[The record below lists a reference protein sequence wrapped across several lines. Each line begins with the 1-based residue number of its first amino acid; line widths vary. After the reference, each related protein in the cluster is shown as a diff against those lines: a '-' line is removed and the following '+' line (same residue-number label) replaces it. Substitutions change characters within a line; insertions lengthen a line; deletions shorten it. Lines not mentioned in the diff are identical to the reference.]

1 MCAIARQPGFWK
13 NPSNISRDCTSRLGG
28 TMTGDDDLR
37 IRLGRVRDQG
47 RARRSKPFIAQAL
60 AAAEKAG
67 GFKRRPGSS
76 ARSSTF
82 GRGRP
87 ASFAAAR
94 RLGDRSRGAMVKAR
108 VVRHGIKLAPL
119 SSHLAYL
126 RRDGV
131 TKDGAPGRMF
141 DAEDDGA
148 DHRAFAERCA
158 GDRHHF
164 RFIVSPDDAEQL
176 SDLKG
181 FARDLMTQAQRD
193 LGTKLDWV
201 AVDHW
206 NTEHP
211 HVHLIVR
218 GVADDRR
225 DLVISRDYISEGLR
239 ARAGHLVT
247 LELGPRNDFEVRK
260 RLGAEI
266 DADRW
271 TGLDRALA
279 AEAARHDR
287 IVDLRPEADH
297 TLDGDI
303 RSVLVGRMRK
313 LERLGLAEPLGSARW
328 YLSER
333 TEPTLRV
340 LGERSDI
347 IKRIHRGLAELRIDR
362 SLGDYVLEG
371 ADLARPIIGR
381 LIARG
386 LHDELQGSAYA
397 VIDGTDGRAHHVRL
411 PDLDATSDGAPGSIV
426 ELRRFKDSRGRERT
440 AIAVRSDLQLAAQI
454 EATGAT
460 WLDRQL
466 LAREPGA
473 LSSDG
478 FGLEVQ
484 RAMNVR
490 AEHLI
495 RENLARHDGQRIIF
509 ARNLLDTL
517 RRRELD
523 HAAAHVA
530 ADSGLPY
537 QPAADGDVVTGI
549 YRHRLNLAS
558 GRFAMIDDGLGFSLV
573 PWTPS
578 LEQHLSREVLGVARA
593 GRIEWTFA
601 RSRGLGIG

>member
-1 MCAIARQPGFWK
+1 
-13 NPSNISRDCTSRLGG
+13 
-28 TMTGDDDLR
+28 MTGDDDLR
-37 IRLGRVRDQG
+37 IRLGRVRDRG
-47 RARRSKPFIAQAL
+47 RARRAKPFIAQAL

-67 GFKRRPGSS
+67 GFKRRAHDG
-76 ARSSTF
+76 ARGSTF
-82 GRGRP
+82 GRGRA

-94 RLGDRSRGAMVKAR
+94 SLGDRSRGAMVKAR
-108 VVRHGIKLAPL
+108 VVRQGIKRAPL
-119 SSHLAYL
+119 SSHLEYL
-126 RRDGV
+126 RREGV
-131 TKDGAPGRMF
+131 TKDGTPGRMF
-141 DAEDDGA
+141 NAEGDNT
-148 DHRAFAERCA
+148 DHRAFAERCT

-164 RFIVSPDDAEQL
+164 RFIVSPDDGQQL

-181 FARDLMTQAQRD
+181 FTRDLMTQAERD
-193 LGTKLDWV
+193 LGTTLDWV

-211 HVHLIVR
+211 HIHVIVR
-218 GVADDRR
+218 GVADDGR

-247 LELGPRNDFEVRK
+247 LELGPRNDLEVRR

-287 IVDLRPEADH
+287 ILDLRPEADH

-303 RSVLVGRMRK
+303 RSALVGRMRK
-313 LERLGLAEPLGSARW
+313 LERLGLAEPLASARW

-333 TEPTLRV
+333 AEPTLRV

-347 IKRIHRGLAELRIDR
+347 IKRIHRGLAGLRIER
-362 SLGDYVLEG
+362 GLGDYVLEE
-371 ADLARPIIGR
+371 ADAAGPIIGR

-386 LHDELQGSAYA
+386 LDDELRGSAYA
-397 VIDGTDGRAHHVRL
+397 VIDGTDGRTHHVRL
-411 PDLDATSDGAPGSIV
+411 PDLDATSDGSPGSIV

-440 AIAVRSDLQLAAQI
+440 AIAVRSDLPLAAQV
-454 EATGAT
+454 ESTGAT

-473 LSSDG
+473 LSSGG

-484 RAMNVR
+484 QAMNAR

-495 RENLARHDGQRIIF
+495 RENLARHEGQRIIF

-523 HAAAHVA
+523 QAAARVT
-530 ADSGLPY
+530 ADSSLPY
-537 QPAADGDVVTGI
+537 HPAADGDVVTGI
-549 YRHRLNLAS
+549 YRQRLNLAS

-578 LEQHLSREVLGVARA
+578 LEQHLSREVLGIARV

>member
-1 MCAIARQPGFWK
+1 
-13 NPSNISRDCTSRLGG
+13 
-28 TMTGDDDLR
+28 
-37 IRLGRVRDQG
+37 
-47 RARRSKPFIAQAL
+47 
-60 AAAEKAG
+60 
-67 GFKRRPGSS
+67 
-76 ARSSTF
+76 
-82 GRGRP
+82 
-87 ASFAAAR
+87 
-94 RLGDRSRGAMVKAR
+94 MVKAR
-108 VVRHGIKLAPL
+108 VVRQATKRAPL
-119 SSHLAYL
+119 SSHLEYL

-141 DAEDDGA
+141 DAEGDSA
-148 DHRAFAERCA
+148 DHRAFADRCTN
-158 GDRHHF
+158 DRHHF
-164 RFIVSPDDAEQL
+164 RFIVSPDDAGQL
-176 SDLKG
+176 SDLKA
-181 FARDLMTQAQRD
+181 FTRDLMTQAERD

-211 HVHLIVR
+211 HIHVIVR
-218 GVADDRR
+218 GTADDGR

-247 LELGPRNDFEVRK
+247 LELGPRNDLEARR
-260 RLGAEI
+260 RLRAEI
-266 DADRW
+266 VADRW

-279 AEAARHDR
+279 TEAARHDR

-297 TLDGDI
+297 TLDGEI
-303 RSVLVGRMRK
+303 RSALVGRMRK

-333 TEPTLRV
+333 AEPTLRV

-347 IKRIHRGLAELRIDR
+347 IKRIHRGLAELRIER
-362 SLGDYVLEG
+362 SLGDYVLEE

-386 LHDELQGSAYA
+386 LDDELRGSAYA
-397 VIDGTDGRAHHVRL
+397 VIDGMDGRTHHVHL

-426 ELRRFKDSRGRERT
+426 ELRRYHDSRGRERT
-440 AIAVRSDLQLAAQI
+440 AIAVRSDLPLAAQV
-454 EATGAT
+454 ESTGAT

-466 LAREPGA
+466 LARKPGA
-473 LSSDG
+473 LSSGG

-484 RAMNVR
+484 QAMNAR

-495 RENLARHDGQRIIF
+495 RENLARHEGQHIIF

-523 HAAAHVA
+523 QVAARLA

-549 YRHRLNLAS
+549 YRQRLNLSS
-558 GRFAMIDDGLGFSLV
+558 GRFAMVDDGLGFSLV

-578 LEQHLSREVLGVARA
+578 LEQHLSHEVLGIARV

>member
-1 MCAIARQPGFWK
+1 
-13 NPSNISRDCTSRLGG
+13 
-28 TMTGDDDLR
+28 
-37 IRLGRVRDQG
+37 
-47 RARRSKPFIAQAL
+47 
-60 AAAEKAG
+60 
-67 GFKRRPGSS
+67 
-76 ARSSTF
+76 
-82 GRGRP
+82 
-87 ASFAAAR
+87 
-94 RLGDRSRGAMVKAR
+94 
-108 VVRHGIKLAPL
+108 
-119 SSHLAYL
+119 
-126 RRDGV
+126 
-131 TKDGAPGRMF
+131 
-141 DAEDDGA
+141 
-148 DHRAFAERCA
+148 
-158 GDRHHF
+158 
-164 RFIVSPDDAEQL
+164 
-176 SDLKG
+176 
-181 FARDLMTQAQRD
+181 MTQAERD

-211 HVHLIVR
+211 HIHVIVR
-218 GVADDRR
+218 GTADDGR

-239 ARAGHLVT
+239 ARAGHLVA
-247 LELGPRNDFEVRK
+247 LELGPRNDLEVRR
-260 RLGAEI
+260 RLSAEV

-303 RSVLVGRMRK
+303 RSALVGRIRK

-333 TEPTLRV
+333 TEPTLKA

-347 IKRIHRGLAELRIDR
+347 IKRIHRGLAELQIERGV
-362 SLGDYVLEG
+362 GDYAIEG
-371 ADLARPIIGR
+371 GDPTKPIIGR

-386 LHDELQGSAYA
+386 LDDELRGSAYA
-397 VIDGTDGRAHHVRL
+397 VIDATDGRTRHVRL
-411 PDLDATSDGAPGSIV
+411 SDLDATSDGAPGAIV
-426 ELRRFKDSRGRERT
+426 ELRQFRDSRGRERT
-440 AIAVRSDLQLAAQI
+440 AIAVRSDLPLAAQL
-454 EATGAT
+454 ESTGAT

-466 LAREPGA
+466 LAQEPKA
-473 LSSDG
+473 LSPGG

-484 RAMNVR
+484 QAINARAK
-490 AEHLI
+490 HLI
-495 RENLARHDGQRIIF
+495 RENLARHEGQRIIF

-523 HAAAHVA
+523 QAAARVA

-537 QPAADGDVVTGI
+537 HPPTDGDVVTGI
-549 YRHRLNLAS
+549 YRQRLNLAS
-558 GRFAMIDDGLGFSLV
+558 GRFAVIEDGLGFSLV

-578 LEQHLSREVLGVARA
+578 LEQHLSREVLGIARD

>member
-1 MCAIARQPGFWK
+1 
-13 NPSNISRDCTSRLGG
+13 
-28 TMTGDDDLR
+28 MTGDDDLH
-37 IRLGRVRDQG
+37 IRLGRVRDRG
-47 RARRSKPFIAQAL
+47 RARRAKPFIAQAL

-67 GFKRRPGSS
+67 GFKRRASDG

-82 GRGRP
+82 GRGRA
-87 ASFAAAR
+87 ASFGAAR
-94 RLGDRSRGAMVKAR
+94 RQTNRSRGAMVKAR
-108 VVRHGIKLAPL
+108 VVRRGIKRAPL
-119 SSHLAYL
+119 SSHLEYL

-141 DAEDDGA
+141 DAEGDNT
-148 DHRAFAERCA
+148 DHRTFAQRCS

-176 SDLKG
+176 SDLKA
-181 FARDLMTQAQRD
+181 FTRDLMTQAERD

-211 HVHLIVR
+211 HIHVIVR
-218 GVADDRR
+218 GVADDGR
-225 DLVISRDYISEGLR
+225 DLVISRDYVSEGLR

-247 LELGPRNDFEVRK
+247 LELGPRNDLEVRR

-297 TLDGDI
+297 TSDGDI
-303 RSVLVGRMRK
+303 RSALVGRMRK

-347 IKRIHRGLAELRIDR
+347 IKRIHRGLAELRIER
-362 SLGDYVLEG
+362 SLGDCVLEE
-371 ADLARPIIGR
+371 ADPARPIIGR

-386 LHDELQGSAYA
+386 LDDELRGSAYA
-397 VIDGTDGRAHHVRL
+397 VIDGTDGRTHHVRL

-440 AIAVRSDLQLAAQI
+440 AIAVRSDLPLAAQV
-454 EATGAT
+454 ESTGAT

-473 LSSDG
+473 LSSGG
-478 FGLEVQ
+478 FGLEVLQ
-484 RAMNVR
+484 AMNAR

-523 HAAAHVA
+523 QAAARVV

-537 QPAADGDVVTGI
+537 HPAADGNVVTGI
-549 YRHRLNLAS
+549 YRQRLNLAS

-578 LEQHLSREVLGVARA
+578 LEQHLSREVLGIARVS
-593 GRIEWTFA
+593 RVEWTFD

>member
-1 MCAIARQPGFWK
+1 
-13 NPSNISRDCTSRLGG
+13 
-28 TMTGDDDLR
+28 MTGDDDLR

-67 GFKRRPGSS
+67 GFQRRPGSS

-108 VVRHGIKLAPL
+108 VVRRGIKLAPL

-131 TKDGAPGRMF
+131 TKDGAPSRMF
-141 DAEDDGA
+141 DAEGDGA
-148 DHRAFAERCA
+148 DHRPFAERCS

-164 RFIVSPDDAEQL
+164 RFIVSPDDAERL

-181 FARDLMTQAQRD
+181 FTRDLMTQAGRD

-206 NTEHP
+206 NTAHP
-211 HVHLIVR
+211 HIHVIVR
-218 GVADDRR
+218 GVADDGR

-247 LELGPRNDFEVRK
+247 LELGPRNDLEIQQ

-287 IVDLRPEADH
+287 IVDLRPEAGH
-297 TLDGDI
+297 TLGGDI
-303 RSVLVGRMRK
+303 RSALVGRMRK
-313 LERLGLAEPLGSARW
+313 LERLGLAEPLESARW

-347 IKRIHRGLAELRIDR
+347 IKRIHRGLAELRIER
-362 SLGDYVLEG
+362 SLGDYVLEE
-371 ADLARPIIGR
+371 ADPARPIIGR

-386 LHDELQGSAYA
+386 LDDELRGSAYA
-397 VIDGTDGRAHHVRL
+397 VIDGTDGRIHHVRL
-411 PDLDATSDGAPGSIV
+411 ADLDATSDGAPGAIV
-426 ELRRFKDSRGRERT
+426 ELRQFKDSRGRERT
-440 AIAVRSDLQLAAQI
+440 AIAVRSDMPLAAQI

-466 LAREPGA
+466 LASDPGH
-473 LSSDG
+473 SSCG

-484 RAMNVR
+484 QAMNAR
-490 AEHLI
+490 AEHLS
-495 RENLARHDGQRIIF
+495 RENLARHEGQRIIF

-523 HAAAHVA
+523 QVAARVA
-530 ADSGLPY
+530 ADSGLAHHL
-537 QPAADGDVVTGI
+537 AADGDVVTGI
-549 YRHRLNLAS
+549 YRQRLNLAS

-578 LEQHLSREVLGVARA
+578 LEQHLSREVLGIARA

-601 RSRGLGIG
+601 KSRGLGIG